1 MHTLGTAVRSVHVI
15 VPADVDDTAAPS
27 GGNTYDRRVCAGLAR
42 IGWSVNQIPVA
53 GSWPQPDAA
62 ARVALARSLD
72 TLPDGAVVLMDGLV
86 VCGVPEVVV
95 PEARRLRLVVLV
107 HMPLADE
114 PGLVPAVAADFDA
127 RERATLHAATAVVAT
142 SPWAARRLVA
152 HHGLAEERVYAAA
165 PGTDP
170 APVAPGTD
178 GASHLLCVAAV
189 TPGKGQDMLVE
200 ALAAVADLPWSC
212 VLVGALR
219 RNPDYVGQVRELI
232 ERHSLGDRVRLVGP
246 SAGDRLNALY
256 AAADLLVLASRTE
269 TFGMVLTEA
278 LARGIP
284 VLTTAVGALP
294 DTLGRAPDGTVPGL
308 LVPPG
313 DVPALSAALRRWFG
327 DQDLRD
333 TLRSAALHRRAAI
346 GGWAATSRTL
356 AGVLDRLGGRSA

>member
-1 MHTLGTAVRSVHVI
+1 
-15 VPADVDDTAAPS
+15 
-27 GGNTYDRRVCAGLAR
+27 
-42 IGWSVNQIPVA
+42 
-53 GSWPQPDAA
+53 
-62 ARVALARSLD
+62 
-72 TLPDGAVVLMDGLV
+72 LPDGAVVLMDGLV

-114 PGLVPAVAADFDA
+114 PGLMPALAKDLDA

-152 HHGLAEERVYAAA
+152 HHDLAREKVYAVA

-178 GASHLLCVAAV
+178 GASRLLCVAAV
-189 TPGKGQDMLVE
+189 TPGKGQDLLVE
-200 ALAAVADLPWSC
+200 ALAGVADLPWNC

-219 RNPDYVGQVRELI
+219 RNPDYVDHVRDLI
-232 ERHSLGDRVRLVGP
+232 ERHSLGDRVRLLGP
-246 SAGDRLNALY
+246 SAGDRLNGLY
-256 AAADLLVLASRTE
+256 SAADLLVLASRTE

-294 DTLGRAPDGTVPGL
+294 DTLGHASDGTVPGL

-313 DVPALSAALRRWFG
+313 DVPALSAALRRWLSE
-327 DQDLRD
+327 QDLRHE
-333 TLRSAALHRRAAI
+333 LRAAALHRRAAV
-346 GGWAATSRTL
+346 GGWAETSRTL
-356 AGVLDRLGGRSA
+356 ASVLGAV